1 MQLLINR
8 CRFDY
13 DGANLSGIKM
23 NTTSES
29 LLLRLNTLAH
39 DSIDESAWQEFVKIY
54 TPLIFNWAQKI
65 GLSDTDASD
74 LVQDVLLLAFQKLPQ
89 FSYDRQMSFRGW
101 LRTVTVNKYREK
113 RRRLSAQQA
122 VASNSILEALQPVD
136 IAQSTW
142 DIEYARML
150 VAQAMQLMR
159 ADFAEPTWAALELV
173 VGKQVAVDEASQTT
187 GVSVWT
193 IYSAKARLLKRL
205 RNELKGLL

>member
-1 MQLLINR
+1 MGRGLVGLLNSGEPSYAFSVVVKLLTNG

-13 DGANLSGIKM
+13 DGANPSGTEM

-39 DSIDESAWQEFVKIY
+39 DSIDQSAWQEFVKIY
-54 TPLIFNWAQKI
+54 TPLIFSWAQKI

-101 LRTVTVNKYREK
+101 LRTVTVNRYREK

-122 VASNSILEALQPVD
+122 VASNSC
-136 IAQSTW
+136 
-142 DIEYARML
+142 
-150 VAQAMQLMR
+150 
-159 ADFAEPTWAALELV
+159 
-173 VGKQVAVDEASQTT
+173 
-187 GVSVWT
+187 
-193 IYSAKARLLKRL
+193 LLYTSPSPRD
-205 RNELKGLL
+205 RG